1 MKILHIVDKFESGI
15 ASAIK
20 AYINLTPKH
29 QHFLLSRTTGTDTIE
44 SLDQLFENNWIIP
57 SKNPLVN
64 LKKIKKTSDM
74 LLPHVIHLH
83 SSLMGAYGRISM
95 PQSYNIVYTPHCF
108 YFERY
113 EESTFSRKLFYFI
126 EFILAK
132 IANNSSI
139 AACSHHERYLSRT
152 LAKNVYLIPNCS
164 PDSSIQPKN
173 KAITPYTVC
182 MIGRICKQKDPFFFL
197 ETYKLLNNPKIKFI
211 WIGDGEINSKI
222 KHEMVEAGIH
232 VTGWLKQNQV
242 FEILTS
248 TEVYF
253 HTAKWEGFPI
263 SLIEAAKYQKKI
275 ILRFGN
281 YLEKLN
287 LSNIVKKP
295 NEAALLI
302 NQVISKTELSN
313 INSDGINMSY
323 NCKFL
328 SNSLEDLYQSVNKN
342 NNNSPDKPQY

>member
-1 MKILHIVDKFESGI
+1 
-15 ASAIK
+15 
-20 AYINLTPKH
+20 
-29 QHFLLSRTTGTDTIE
+29 
-44 SLDQLFENNWIIP
+44 
-57 SKNPLVN
+57 
-64 LKKIKKTSDM
+64 
-74 LLPHVIHLH
+74 
-83 SSLMGAYGRISM
+83 
-95 PQSYNIVYTPHCF
+95 
-108 YFERY
+108 
-113 EESTFSRKLFYFI
+113 
-126 EFILAK
+126 
-132 IANNSSI
+132 
-139 AACSHHERYLSRT
+139 
-152 LAKNVYLIPNCS
+152 
-164 PDSSIQPKN
+164 
-173 KAITPYTVC
+173 

-313 INSDGINMSY
+313 INSDSINMSY